1 MLFLIIV
8 FVFLT
13 FLSFGIFFYLLLDK
27 YNPRWLFKVKWNNNI
42 VIISFFLLFVSSLFL
57 AGASLVTDYFIDNV
71 NKIST
76 DYTKVGAFGDLVG
89 GILNPAVAFIGI
101 IAASLAFY
109 AQYRANVQVQKQ
121 FQIQQFESQ
130 FYEMLRLHKENVNE
144 MRITGYDVSI
154 QESIQEV
161 NNDNGEPIK
170 NRTTTKSQTIKY
182 TESRKVFVTMHTEL
196 IALYQFLEF
205 YNEQYKTSIEKEE
218 LLTYAYK
225 LFFFGIKSE
234 IPSSEVIDDLS
245 MIRFKNHL
253 NNVRNRHRNSNGKT
267 NVFERAN
274 EDVWMTNVELY
285 IKYSPFSGH
294 ESRLGHYYRHLYS
307 TVKFVVSKEGTLFD
321 YKQIREYLRI
331 LRSQMSNDEQ
341 LMLYYNCIIG
351 FGQDWE
357 INGFLTKYRM
367 IHNLPVDKVKYA
379 THPRDHFREYINSL
393 KKEDGP
399 LFEWGDN

>member
-1 MLFLIIV
+1 MALLISV
-8 FVFLT
+8 FVIVAVVSFVISVFLL
-13 FLSFGIFFYLLLDK
+13 FDK
-27 YNPRWLFKVKWNNNI
+27 SNDYGFKIIKGNSTVI
-42 VIISFFLLFVSSLFL
+42 IISFFLLAISSTLIAFVLSYTATIIEKSNNDYRSI
-57 AGASLVTDYFIDNV
+57 GAL
-71 NKIST
+71 
-76 DYTKVGAFGDLVG
+76 GDVIG
-89 GILNPAVAFIGI
+89 GLLNPVVAFIGI

-109 AQYRANVQVQKQ
+109 AQYKANAQVYKQ

-130 FYEMLRLHKENVNE
+130 FYEMLRLHKENINE
-144 MRITGYDVSI
+144 MMITGYDISI
-154 QESIQEV
+154 QESIQE
-161 NNDNGEPIK
+161 IK
-170 NRTTTKSQTIKY
+170 GVKGDSTQNKTITESQTIKI

-196 IALYQFLEF
+196 IALYEFLEF

-218 LLTYAYK
+218 LLKYAYK
-225 LFFFGIKSE
+225 LFFFGVKSD

-245 MIRFKNHL
+245 MLRFKKHL

-267 NVFERAN
+267 NVFERTF
-274 EDVWMTNVELY
+274 EDIAMTNVELF

-321 YKQIREYLRI
+321 YKQVRGYLKI

-341 LMLYYNCIIG
+341 LMLYYNCLIG

-367 IHNLPVDKVKYA
+367 IHNLPVDKVRFV
-379 THPRDHFREYINSL
+379 THPRVYFHEYIKSL
-393 KKEDGP
+393 PKEDGP
-399 LFEWGDN
+399 LFEWGDE